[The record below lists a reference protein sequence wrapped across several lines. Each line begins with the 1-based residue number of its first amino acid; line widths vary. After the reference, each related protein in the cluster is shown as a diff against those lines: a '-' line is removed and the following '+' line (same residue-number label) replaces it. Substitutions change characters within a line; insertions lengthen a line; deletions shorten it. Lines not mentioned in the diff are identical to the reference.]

1 MQDTEDSDL
10 RELRTDLEQIVADG
24 TRIWQRQQAARAV
37 RFCEWDGQSED
48 GRKHEDALGELPV
61 PFEGASDARVP
72 LVDSIVQD
80 KKVLARTAFFRAQVQ
95 TEPVEPDDGPRSTA
109 STTLLR
115 YLRDRAMREEL
126 ETEIELSAE
135 HMFADDPGLAIV
147 EVCWLQDT
155 MLARRQLTFDELGV
169 LYATGATNPDEINPA
184 DPRLEPE
191 LLQDFIDL
199 ATNPARER
207 EMLDWLASVY
217 PLLSAKV
224 LRRALRELRRAGAT
238 ELPVPVVRENRPS
251 VQALRYLEDVF
262 FPIGTAD
269 IQRARH
275 IHRREWVSESDLRER
290 AFVHGWNADAVEDII
305 EKGQGESV
313 VSGTLTSTGVRS
325 GQAFSGPGLDVNE
338 QDNLFEIWWS
348 YERRGDELGVPGI
361 YRTVWSGAADR
372 PLKQELMPNAH
383 GRYPFVAR
391 PRERTTRQLTESRGL
406 TRPIATHQQE
416 VKVQRDARSN
426 YTQLTASPPY
436 KVAMQR
442 GAFDLIVAPNAE
454 IPVQRMDDW
463 DWAPPPSQLPQAS
476 IEMERTT
483 KLEVDEYAGRMAPG
497 LDPNRVALMQQH
509 DVDNFLALWR
519 GVFSLVLADCQQ
531 FFSPAEL
538 QRITGVEPALLEV
551 RPEDIRGGFDIFI
564 TIDARDL
571 NMEYALKKLDAYGK
585 IIGYDSNG
593 QLDRGPVIE
602 VVAASIDPVLA
613 RRTLRPAQNVTQR
626 EIDST
631 KNAVAQMAAG
641 IEPDMPVSGI
651 NPQLRAQTLQQTV
664 RGSQKLSQQY
674 MQDPGF
680 QELVN
685 NYQKYLMQQMVQEQN
700 KLTGRLGVSPTQ
712 DGLQSA
718 SLAPPSAA

>member
-1 MQDTEDSDL
+1 MQDQDDSELQDL
-10 RELRTDLEQIVADG
+10 RRDLDQIVADG

-37 RFCEWDGQSED
+37 RFCEWDGQSDD
-48 GRKHEDALGELPV
+48 GRKHETDLGEVPV
-61 PFEGASDARVP
+61 PFEGASDARIP
-72 LVDSIVQD
+72 LVDGVVQD

-95 TEPVEPDDGPRSTA
+95 TEPVEPGDAPRSTA
-109 STTLLR
+109 TTTLLR
-115 YLRDRAMREEL
+115 WLRDRAMRSEL
-126 ETEIELSAE
+126 ETEVELSAE
-135 HMFADDPGLAIV
+135 HLFADDPGLAIV
-147 EVCWLQDT
+147 EVCWLQEP
-155 MLARRQLTFDELGV
+155 MLQRRALTFDELGI
-169 LYATGATNPDEINPA
+169 LYATGETNPDEVASNDA
-184 DPRLEPE
+184 RLEPE

-199 ATNPARER
+199 ATNPAREG

-224 LRRALRELRRAGAT
+224 LRRGLRELRKTGAT
-238 ELPVPVVRENRPS
+238 ELPVPVIRENRPS
-251 VQALRYLEDVF
+251 VQALRYLDDVF

-269 IQRARH
+269 LQRARH
-275 IHRREWVSESDLRER
+275 IHRREWVSETDLRER
-290 AFVHGWNADAVEDII
+290 AFTLGWNADAVEQVIDN
-305 EKGQGESV
+305 GEGGSV
-313 VSGTLTSTGVRS
+313 ISGALTSTGQGA
-325 GQAFSGPGLDVNE
+325 GQTFSGPGLDVNE
-338 QDNLFEIWWS
+338 QDHLFEIWWS
-348 YERRGDELGVPGI
+348 YERRGDELGIPGV
-361 YRTVWSGAADR
+361 YRTVWSGSATR

-436 KVAMQR
+436 KVAMRR

-454 IPVQRMDDW
+454 IPVERMDDW
-463 DWAPPPSQLPQAS
+463 EFATMPSQLPQTS

-519 GVFSLVLADCQQ
+519 DVFSLVLADCQQ

-538 QRITGVEPALLEV
+538 QRVTGVDGAQLGM

-571 NMEYALKKLDAYGK
+571 NMEYALKKLDGYGK
-585 IIGYDSNG
+585 LLSYDSNG
-593 QLDRGPVIE
+593 QLDRGPLIE
-602 VVAASIDPVLA
+602 VVASGIDPVLA

-626 EIDST
+626 EIDAT
-631 KNAVAQMAAG
+631 KNAVTQMAAG
-641 IEPDMPVSGI
+641 IEPDMPVAGI
-651 NPQLRAQTLQQTV
+651 NAQLRSEVLQQTV
-664 RGSQKLSQQY
+664 KGSPRLSQQY

-680 QELVN
+680 QTLVN
-685 NYQKYLMQQMVQEQN
+685 NYQQYLMQQMVQEQN

-718 SLAPPSAA
+718 ALMPMAK